1 MPSVSS
7 HYRDHSHTKPP
18 EQGFTPGLSP
28 QSFASVVGTVDQESE
43 APIVGPS
50 GDHLKFFI
58 EIGGGVSYQVDVNT
72 QSRDGSEIEVY
83 VADENLNPVG
93 TNASEPFGAPAFGV
107 FPDARLSYQGLG
119 LTDQEF
125 IAISASRIE
134 SLLEN
139 ALNQSTFVAVYG
151 LVYDVGGPDGKGVH
165 ETHFDAT
172 RPNEDGAV
180 AVYIQDPATG
190 APKRTW
196 FFFKFAGDQIGGR

>member
-7 HYRDHSHTKPP
+7 HYREHSHTEPP
-18 EQGFTPGLSP
+18 RNGFRSGLSS

-43 APIVGPS
+43 EPIVGPS

-58 EIGGGVSYQVDVNT
+58 QIGGGVSYQVDVNT
-72 QSRDGSEIEVY
+72 LSRDGSEIEVY

-125 IAISASRIE
+125 IPISSSRIE
-134 SLLEN
+134 TLLEN

-151 LVYDVGGPDGKGVH
+151 QVYDDGGSNGKGVH
-165 ETHFDAT
+165 ETHLD
-172 RPNEDGAV
+172 PSQSNEDGAV

-196 FFFKFAGDQIGGR
+196 FFFKFAEDHIGGR

>member
-7 HYRDHSHTKPP
+7 HYHDHSHTEPP
-18 EQGFTPGLSP
+18 AHGFQSGLSP
-28 QSFASVVGTVDQESE
+28 QDFAAVVGTVDQASE
-43 APIVGPS
+43 QPIVGPS

-83 VADENLNPVG
+83 VADEDLNPVG

-107 FPDARLSYQGLG
+107 FSDARLSYQGLG
-119 LTDQEF
+119 LSDQEF
-125 IAISASRIE
+125 IPISASRIQT
-134 SLLEN
+134 LLEN
-139 ALNQSTFVAVYG
+139 ALNQSTFVSVYG
-151 LVYDVGGPDGKGVH
+151 LVYDDGGVSGKGVH
-165 ETHFDAT
+165 ETHFDPT
-172 RPNEDGAV
+172 RPDEDGAV

-196 FFFKFAGDQIGGR
+196 FFFKFAEDDIDGR